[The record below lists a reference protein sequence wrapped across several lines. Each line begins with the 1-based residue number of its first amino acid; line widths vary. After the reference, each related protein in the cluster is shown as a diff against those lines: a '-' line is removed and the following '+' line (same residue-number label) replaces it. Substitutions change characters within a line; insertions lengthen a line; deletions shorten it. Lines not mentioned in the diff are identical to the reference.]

1 MPLPLIIGA
10 AALAAGAFGAKKGYD
25 GYQKHSEADE
35 IVKSAQKRYDS
46 NKKVFEAQERSTQGE
61 LGQLGS
67 LELEIGKSFSEFK
80 TIADDL
86 LKKLNESRKDKLEIH
101 IPKHKLQE
109 IENYSYSAIGVLGSA
124 AGAGAAGAAAGFAVY
139 GGVMALG
146 AASTGTAISSLAGAA
161 ATNATL
167 AAIGGGSL
175 ATGGLGIAG
184 GTAILGAAVAAP
196 VLAIAGWAYNS
207 HGEEAL
213 KNAKKADLEVDRAIQ
228 KLTKATKQLTNVEL
242 YAIKIRSS
250 LRSIYGQFN
259 RYFDDLKKVNAFI
272 EDIKDRNVDC
282 DTEISKHGDTIIGIV
297 ENGFALA
304 AILTDLISTPIFK
317 VKEIDGKTIKDKNGT
332 PEMAK
337 DTDGSMILNE
347 DALNSAINVANSS
360 ARPYSNAV

>member
-25 GYQKHSEADE
+25 GYRKHSEADD

-46 NKKVFEAQERSTQGE
+46 NKSAFDKQEQSTQGE
-61 LGQLGS
+61 LGRLGS
-67 LELEIGKSFSEFK
+67 FELEIGKSFSEFK
-80 TIADDL
+80 TIADEL
-86 LKKLNESRKDKLEIH
+86 LAKLNESRADKLEIH
-101 IPKHKLQE
+101 IPKHKLQQ
-109 IENYSYSAIGVLGSA
+109 IENYSYSAIGVLGSTV
-124 AGAGAAGAAAGFAVY
+124 GAGAAGAAAGFAVY

-175 ATGGLGIAG
+175 ATGGLGMAG

-213 KNAKKADLEVDRAIQ
+213 KNARKADREVDSAVQ
-228 KLTKATKQLTNVEL
+228 KLSNATKQLTNVEQ
-242 YAIKIRSS
+242 YAIKIRST
-250 LRSIYGQFN
+250 LLSIYGQFHK
-259 RYFDDLKKVNAFI
+259 YFDDLKKVNAFI
-272 EDIKDRNVDC
+272 EDIKDRKVDC
-282 DTEISKHGDTIIGIV
+282 DAEISKHGNTIIEII

-317 VKEIDGKTIKDKNGT
+317 LKKVDGKVVKDKNGA

-347 DALNSAINVANSS
+347 DALDSAINNAKDS
-360 ARPYSNAV
+360 AKSYPGTA